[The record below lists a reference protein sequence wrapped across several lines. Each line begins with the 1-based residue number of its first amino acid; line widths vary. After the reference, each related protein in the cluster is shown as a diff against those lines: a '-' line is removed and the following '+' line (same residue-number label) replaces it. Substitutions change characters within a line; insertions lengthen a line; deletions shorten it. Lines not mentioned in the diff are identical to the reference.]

1 MTMKF
6 KDKITIVTGG
16 ATGIGK
22 AIAQAFGKEGATVLI
37 LDKNK
42 TEADAAV
49 INIKKAGGK
58 AAAYR
63 LDATRTGRI
72 QSTIDRIIRK
82 WGRIDI
88 LVNNI
93 GWSENIS
100 FLETDETLWRK
111 VIELNLIA
119 PLNFC
124 RWVLPHMVKKK
135 YGRIV
140 SIASIAGRQPRP
152 SAVSYG
158 AAKAGV
164 ISMTMSLAKVMAPH
178 NIRINAVAPG
188 PIETPLA
195 KELRAAN
202 PVSYAAI
209 LKQAAMERMGAPDEV
224 ASVVLF
230 LASDESS
237 FMTGQTL
244 NVDGG
249 NCMI

>member
-1 MTMKF
+1 
-6 KDKITIVTGG
+6 
-16 ATGIGK
+16 
-22 AIAQAFGKEGATVLI
+22 
-37 LDKNK
+37 
-42 TEADAAV
+42 
-49 INIKKAGGK
+49 
-58 AAAYR
+58 
-63 LDATRTGRI
+63 
-72 QSTIDRIIRK
+72 
-82 WGRIDI
+82 
-88 LVNNI
+88 
-93 GWSENIS
+93 
-100 FLETDETLWRK
+100 
-111 VIELNLIA
+111 
-119 PLNFC
+119 
-124 RWVLPHMVKKK
+124 
-135 YGRIV
+135 
-140 SIASIAGRQPRP
+140 
-152 SAVSYG
+152 
-158 AAKAGV
+158 
-164 ISMTMSLAKVMAPH
+164 MAPH